1 MGHSDRQLRSWLTCF
16 YQTGTDS
23 CNYKVVRSHLPG
35 PQNGCILENFSI
47 TGGKFINAGVN
58 FSIGNKDK
66 PIHVSSHKVYSKKI
80 QWISKKF
87 VVLWDEEAKRGW
99 LVNGATAL
107 LHLVRASLDYNQT
120 DTLKQWF
127 LFKPE
132 QMDNSGS
139 AIDVL
144 MSRKNKMLELYQDD
158 DELNGQ
164 KTKNGSEENC
174 FRLKD
179 QIEQIFNYLEKMID
193 SQVDAAGRGG
203 IKLKVRV
210 RKYIEGWDFTDL
222 ATEDPPFY
230 PKVSTL
236 QAMGSGWVDI
246 AVAIDAITLFG
257 RGFGDIFQPVE
268 PLQCAQWVE
277 LPRQKYYLA
286 ACASDFKYIMEKF
299 GDPATNT
306 IIREKVMWNDPDN
319 ICSPCKCMEHGP
331 NKHSDP
337 VQVLRPWKLPH
348 TLPNEAKRP
357 FGINNGGALIF
368 GHSLH
373 LAWDWKGIGGFRSS
387 STSDE
392 SESGPLDSGIESS
405 YRPSVAGGSGSSST
419 YVPATTQESIFQRA
433 IVEENE
439 VSASQISQQSS
450 SHGSST
456 KPSPNLTTSEAPR
469 SGIIQ
474 VGTRSRRENNG
485 TATSQWSSRFKKM
498 RGKLDVFSRKGA
510 NQ

>member
-1 MGHSDRQLRSWLTCF
+1 MGHSDGQLRSWLTCF

-23 CNYKVVRSHLPG
+23 CNYKVDRSHLPG
-35 PQNGCILENFSI
+35 PQHGCILENFSI

-66 PIHVSSHKVYSKKI
+66 PIHVSSHKGYSKKI

-87 VVLWDEEAKRGW
+87 VVLWDEEANRGW

-107 LHLVRASLDYNQT
+107 LHLVRASLDYNRT

-144 MSRKNKMLELYQDD
+144 MSQENKMLKLYQDD

-164 KTKNGSEENC
+164 NTRNGSEENC

-179 QIEQIFNYLEKMID
+179 QVEQIFNYLEKMID

-203 IKLKVRV
+203 IKLKGRV

-222 ATEDPPFY
+222 VTEDPPFY

-236 QAMGSGWVDI
+236 QVMGSSWVDI
-246 AVAIDAITLFG
+246 AVAINAITLFG
-257 RGFGDIFQPVE
+257 GKFGDIFQPAE
-268 PLQCAQWVE
+268 PLQCARWVE

-306 IIREKVMWNDPDN
+306 IIRKKVMWNNLDN
-319 ICSPCKCMEHGP
+319 ICSPCKCKEHGP
-331 NKHSDP
+331 NEHSDP

-357 FGINNGGALIF
+357 FEINNGGALIF

-405 YRPSVAGGSGSSST
+405 YGPSVAGGSGSSST
-419 YVPATTQESIFQRA
+419 YVPATTKESIFQRA
-433 IVEENE
+433 IV
-439 VSASQISQQSS
+439 
-450 SHGSST
+450 
-456 KPSPNLTTSEAPR
+456 
-469 SGIIQ
+469 GIRTYW
-474 VGTRSRRENNG
+474 GRRN
-485 TATSQWSSRFKKM
+485 
-498 RGKLDVFSRKGA
+498 
-510 NQ
+510 